1 MNATQRRLEGKVALI
16 VGAGQTPGPK
26 MGNGRATALLFAR
39 EGAQVLAADQNIAS
53 AEETVALIQS
63 EGGSAAAVET
73 DVTDESSI
81 QRAVHDCTQRWNRL
95 DILHNNVGISVAG
108 GDAPVTEITVEAF
121 DRIMAVNLRS
131 VVLACKHALPIM
143 RDQGSGVILTI
154 SSIAALVIL
163 YSSAQAGSIRIGTEG
178 AYPPWNAKDE
188 SGKLIGFEVELAGWL
203 CIYMKADCTLVE
215 QDWDGMIPGLI
226 MRKYDAIMAGMS
238 ITDERMKT
246 INFSQG
252 YADEVASLAVMK
264 GSSLEG
270 MDTPKAINLSTGGGA
285 AKKALKTLTA
295 ALAGK
300 TIGVQTATIHQNFL
314 ESGDVGNVKV
324 RTYKT
329 QDEVNLDLAAGRI
342 DAALAAA
349 VAFTDYAEKSGK
361 PVVLVGPTFSGG
373 AFGNGVGVG
382 IRKADTQLL
391 EDFNKAIDSARKSG
405 KISELAIRWFGFDA
419 SM

>member
-1 MNATQRRLEGKVALI
+1 MK
-16 VGAGQTPGPK
+16 
-26 MGNGRATALLFAR
+26 
-39 EGAQVLAADQNIAS
+39 NIFKFF
-53 AEETVALIQS
+53 L
-63 EGGSAAAVET
+63 
-73 DVTDESSI
+73 
-81 QRAVHDCTQRWNRL
+81 
-95 DILHNNVGISVAG
+95 
-108 GDAPVTEITVEAF
+108 
-121 DRIMAVNLRS
+121 
-131 VVLACKHALPIM
+131 
-143 RDQGSGVILTI
+143 
-154 SSIAALVIL
+154 SSIAALGIL
-163 YSSAQAGSIRIGTEG
+163 ISSAQADSIRIGTEG

-188 SGKLIGFEVELAGWL
+188 SGKLIGFEVELANWL

-264 GSSLEG
+264 GSPLEG
-270 MDTPKAINLSTGGGA
+270 MDTPKAINLSTGGGN

-314 ESGDVGNVKV
+314 ESGDVGSVKV

-382 IRKADTQLL
+382 IRKDDTDLL
-391 EDFNKAIDSARKSG
+391 KRFNNAINTARKNG
-405 KISELAIRWFGFDA
+405 KISELATKWFGFDA

>member
-1 MNATQRRLEGKVALI
+1 MK
-16 VGAGQTPGPK
+16 
-26 MGNGRATALLFAR
+26 
-39 EGAQVLAADQNIAS
+39 NIYKFF
-53 AEETVALIQS
+53 L
-63 EGGSAAAVET
+63 
-73 DVTDESSI
+73 
-81 QRAVHDCTQRWNRL
+81 
-95 DILHNNVGISVAG
+95 
-108 GDAPVTEITVEAF
+108 
-121 DRIMAVNLRS
+121 
-131 VVLACKHALPIM
+131 
-143 RDQGSGVILTI
+143 
-154 SSIAALVIL
+154 SSIAALVL
-163 YSSAQAGSIRIGTEG
+163 FFSSAQADSIRIGTEG

-188 SGKLIGFEVELAGWL
+188 SGKLIGFEVELANFL
-203 CIYMKADCTLVE
+203 CIYMQADCTIVE
-215 QDWDGMIPGLI
+215 QDWDGMIPGLL

-264 GSSLEG
+264 GSPLEG
-270 MDTPKAINLSTGGGA
+270 MDTPKAINLSTGGGDV
-285 AKKALKTLTA
+285 KKALKTLTV

-314 ESGDVGNVKV
+314 ESGDVGSVKV

-382 IRKADTQLL
+382 IRKGDTDLL
-391 EDFNKAIDSARKSG
+391 KRFNKAINTARKNG
-405 KISELAIRWFGFDA
+405 KISELAIKWFGFDA

>member
-1 MNATQRRLEGKVALI
+1 MKNIFKFFLSS
-16 VGAGQTPGPK
+16 
-26 MGNGRATALLFAR
+26 FA
-39 EGAQVLAADQNIAS
+39 
-53 AEETVALIQS
+53 
-63 EGGSAAAVET
+63 
-73 DVTDESSI
+73 
-81 QRAVHDCTQRWNRL
+81 
-95 DILHNNVGISVAG
+95 
-108 GDAPVTEITVEAF
+108 AF
-121 DRIMAVNLRS
+121 
-131 VVLACKHALPIM
+131 
-143 RDQGSGVILTI
+143 VIFF
-154 SSIAALVIL
+154 
-163 YSSAQAGSIRIGTEG
+163 SSAQADSIRIGTEG

-188 SGKLIGFEVELAGWL
+188 SGKLIGFEVELANFL
-203 CIYMKADCTLVE
+203 CIYMKADCTIVE

-270 MDTPKAINLSTGGGA
+270 MDTPKAINLSTGGGDV
-285 AKKALKTLTA
+285 KKALKTLTA

-314 ESGDVGNVKV
+314 ESGDVGSVKI

-361 PVVLVGPTFSGG
+361 AIVLVGPTFAGG

-382 IRKADTQLL
+382 LRKEDTQL
-391 EDFNKAIDSARKSG
+391 EKDFNKAINTARKNG
-405 KISELAIRWFGFDA
+405 KISELAIKWFGFDA

>member
-1 MNATQRRLEGKVALI
+1 MKNIFK
-16 VGAGQTPGPK
+16 
-26 MGNGRATALLFAR
+26 LF
-39 EGAQVLAADQNIAS
+39 L
-53 AEETVALIQS
+53 
-63 EGGSAAAVET
+63 
-73 DVTDESSI
+73 
-81 QRAVHDCTQRWNRL
+81 
-95 DILHNNVGISVAG
+95 
-108 GDAPVTEITVEAF
+108 
-121 DRIMAVNLRS
+121 
-131 VVLACKHALPIM
+131 
-143 RDQGSGVILTI
+143 
-154 SSIAALVIL
+154 SSIAALMIFF
-163 YSSAQAGSIRIGTEG
+163 SSAQADSIRIGTEG

-188 SGKLIGFEVELAGWL
+188 SGKLIGFEVELANFL
-203 CIYMKADCTLVE
+203 CIYMEADCTIVE

-270 MDTPKAINLSTGGGA
+270 MDTPKAINLSTGGGDV
-285 AKKALKTLTA
+285 KKALKTLTA

-382 IRKADTQLL
+382 IRKDDTDLL
-391 EDFNKAIDSARKSG
+391 KRFNKAINTARKNG
-405 KISELAIRWFGFDA
+405 KISELAIKWFGFDA